1 MTRRVHTHK
10 ALLEVLARAKP
21 KLRKSILR
29 GVDKEAICTLC
40 EISHN
45 LLNGAVPLSAAQIA
59 KLAKHKRPLRRL
71 AQRGEGWQRKREFID
86 ENGSAFLPVLLNT
99 ILAALQ

>member
-1 MTRRVHTHK
+1 MARRVHTHK
-10 ALLEVLARAKP
+10 PLLEVLARAKP
-21 KLRKSILR
+21 KLRKAILG

-45 LLNGAVPLSAAQIA
+45 LLNGAVPLSPSQIA
-59 KLAKHKRPLRRL
+59 KLARHKRALRRL
-71 AQRGEGWQRKREFID
+71 AQRGEGWKRKQQFIA
-86 ENGSAFLPVLLNT
+86 EKGSAFLPMLLTT